1 MPLRPMG
8 KSSADGD
15 EHGGWR
21 SAAGSVLVCGVCVSA
36 LGPNRLLW
44 TWPGAS
50 PTSTIMGIG
59 NEPLMRGV

>member
-1 MPLRPMG
+1 MPLGAMG
-8 KSSADGD
+8 KNSVVGD

-21 SAAGSVLVCGVCVSA
+21 SAAGAVRVCGVSVFT

-50 PTSTIMGIG
+50 PTSTIMDIG
-59 NEPLMRGV
+59 NEPLVRGV